1 MLPPP
6 LRPSVRRS
14 LRVAFALILA
24 LVLVP
29 AALFGIELRLRM
41 SHPILNGLLLA
52 LHAFGLVALLGWSV
66 LFTKVEPGLARLGLV
81 LTAVL
86 VAFWAFAFFG

>member
-1 MLPPP
+1 MPP

-14 LRVAFALILA
+14 LRVAFGLIMA

-29 AALFGIELRLRM
+29 AALAGIERPLHM

-52 LHAFGLVALLGWSV
+52 VHIIGLVALLGWSV
-66 LFTKVEPGLARLGLV
+66 LFTKVEPGLARFGLV
-81 LTAVL
+81 MTAML
-86 VAFWAFAFFG
+86 VAFWAFALLH